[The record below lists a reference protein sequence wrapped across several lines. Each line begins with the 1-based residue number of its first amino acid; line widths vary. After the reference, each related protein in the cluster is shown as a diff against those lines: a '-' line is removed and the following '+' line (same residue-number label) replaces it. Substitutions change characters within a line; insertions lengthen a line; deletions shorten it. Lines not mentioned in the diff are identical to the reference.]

1 MIITSQPNAPR
12 TMDPQPVP
20 NPNALRNQGGTI
32 EGYAWNIQTC
42 GEMAVPDTSL
52 DHDATG
58 TYS

>member
-1 MIITSQPNAPR
+1 
-12 TMDPQPVP
+12 MDPQPVP